1 MQLYYIFYY
10 FFFLRYKAVIIIR
23 NSFLVFLLY
32 LICDNNNEVNFNDV
46 SFFFISLLL
55 VFILN
60 YLSILLLGN
69 IITLYDLFINKKKI
83 IDKILFI
90 FIYSLLEIINC
101 TAHLGF
107 YCLIKS
113 ILINDVYILGILF
126 FGFFYYGIDLFK
138 YLFKQKRPEFAT
150 VIKRFIVFAFE
161 LFTAGF
167 CIFQFFE
174 YLLQKKLINE
184 IFLFLLFLIGSFIL
198 GFLIEALFTDINL
211 FEKVRKKF
219 NIFFVSL
226 IFLVFSPYI
235 LQNKELIIIFLTI
248 MVILIIIKFI
258 KIQYIN
264 YFSDLFVLT
273 FIVSFFLDNY
283 IKYSIIIYFI
293 KVLFRIWHI

>member
-1 MQLYYIFYY
+1 M
-10 FFFLRYKAVIIIR
+10 
-23 NSFLVFLLY
+23 VFLLY

-113 ILINDVYILGILF
+113 ILTNDVYILGILF
-126 FGFFYYGIDLFK
+126 SGFFYYGIDLFK

-150 VIKRFIVFAFE
+150 VIKR
-161 LFTAGF
+161 
-167 CIFQFFE
+167 
-174 YLLQKKLINE
+174 
-184 IFLFLLFLIGSFIL
+184 
-198 GFLIEALFTDINL
+198 
-211 FEKVRKKF
+211 
-219 NIFFVSL
+219 
-226 IFLVFSPYI
+226 
-235 LQNKELIIIFLTI
+235 
-248 MVILIIIKFI
+248 
-258 KIQYIN
+258 
-264 YFSDLFVLT
+264 
-273 FIVSFFLDNY
+273 
-283 IKYSIIIYFI
+283 
-293 KVLFRIWHI
+293 